1 MAADSP
7 PCGSTVTEASVVT
20 VPAVV
25 LLGRPNVGK
34 STLFNRL
41 TRSRDALVADFPG
54 LTRDRQYGY
63 GRVGPVPYL
72 VVDTGGLSGET
83 EGLDALS
90 ARQARQALEE
100 GDVVL
105 LMVDAREGLN
115 AQDEALAQWVRRSGK
130 PVFLTANKCEGLTQ
144 GAVDSDF
151 AALGLGPV
159 HAVSAAHGQ
168 GVAALM
174 EAVCGAL
181 PPVAAAI
188 ERDADDTAIRVAV
201 VGRPNVG
208 KSTFINRVLGE
219 ERLVASDIPG
229 TTRDA
234 ISVPFTRDEQD
245 YVLVD
250 TAGVRRR
257 ARVDAAIEKFSIV
270 KTLQAI
276 DAADVVLFL
285 FDGREGITDQDA
297 SLLGMVI
304 ERGRSL
310 VLAVN
315 KWDGLAQGARE
326 RIREELARRLPFVD
340 FAKTHFISALHG
352 SGVGNVFASIQTAH
366 AAGAAD
372 LSTPQLTRL
381 LQDAVA
387 GHQPPL
393 VRGRRIK
400 LRYAHQGGRQ
410 PPVIVIHGNQT
421 EDVPDSYRRYLI
433 NFFRRSLG
441 LYGTPLR
448 LEFRSGENPFEGVRN
463 TLTPRQI
470 AKRRR
475 LVRFAKGGR

>member
-1 MAADSP
+1 VAEAGLAA
-7 PCGSTVTEASVVT
+7 A
-20 VPAVV
+20 PAVV

-83 EGLDALS
+83 GGLDALS
-90 ARQARQALEE
+90 AQQARQALDE

-105 LMVDAREGLN
+105 LLVDAREGVN

-130 PVFLTANKCEGLTQ
+130 PVFLIANKSEGLNQ
-144 GAVDSDF
+144 GAVDADF

-174 EAVCGAL
+174 EAVCSTLPATAEGA
-181 PPVAAAI
+181 
-188 ERDADDTAIRVAV
+188 RDADDTAIRVAV

-219 ERLVASDIPG
+219 ERLVASEIPG

-234 ISVPFTRDEQD
+234 IAVPFTRDAQD

-257 ARVDAAIEKFSIV
+257 ARVDAVIEKFSIV

-326 RIREELARRLPFVD
+326 RIREELGRRLPFVD

-352 SGVGNVFASIQTAH
+352 SGVGNVFASICAAH
-366 AAGAAD
+366 AAGSAD
-372 LSTPQLTRL
+372 LSTPRLTRL
-381 LQDAVA
+381 LQEAVA

-410 PPVIVIHGNQT
+410 PPVVVIHGNQT

-433 NFFRRSLG
+433 NFFRKSLG

-448 LEFRSGENPFEGVRN
+448 LEFKSGENPFEGVRN

-475 LVRFAKGGR
+475 LVRFAKGG